1 MMHTRLDCLINS
13 MAAVVQQQHR
23 GAYVH
28 KQRRT
33 YISEVFV
40 VNSYPPRVRIA
51 VVESPKKL
59 VTCNY
64 QNLYTRYVYVDYT
77 SDGSRRGYE
86 MLDPIVRGIN
96 EGMYVHT
103 HAG

>member
-40 VNSYPPRVRIA
+40 VNSYPP
-51 VVESPKKL
+51 PG
-59 VTCNY
+59 
-64 QNLYTRYVYVDYT
+64 
-77 SDGSRRGYE
+77 SDSSSGKPEETGD
-86 MLDPIVRGIN
+86 M
-96 EGMYVHT
+96 
-103 HAG
+103 